1 MTFNILHEYIWDNWS
16 RIITI
21 KKILCF
27 LFKKW
32 FGNKTENNHSK
43 KEKNQTNNK
52 KNTKNYKKQKREK
65 TTKKHIQQQQ

>member
-27 LFKKW
+27 FKK
-32 FGNKTENNHSK
+32 NDLVIKLKTTTQK
-43 KEKNQTNNK
+43 KK
-52 KNTKNYKKQKREK
+52 KTKQAIKKIPKNYKKQKREK
-65 TTKKHIQQQQ
+65 PTKKHIQQQQ